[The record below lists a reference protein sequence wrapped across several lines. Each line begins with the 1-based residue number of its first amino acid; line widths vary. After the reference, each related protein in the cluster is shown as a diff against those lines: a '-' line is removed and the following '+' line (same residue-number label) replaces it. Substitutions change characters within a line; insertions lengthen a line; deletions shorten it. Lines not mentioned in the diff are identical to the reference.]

1 MAGPS
6 EELNKA
12 AAEVGLNKLQDQ
24 HWDELQAALDMKVKH
39 TSGMPN
45 NLTIWGE
52 PAHVYRA
59 SDEA

>member
-6 EELNKA
+6 EELKIA
-12 AAEVGLNKLQDQ
+12 AAEVGLNKLEGR
-24 HWDELQAALDMKVKH
+24 HWEELQAALDMKKKH
-39 TSGMPN
+39 TSGMPKD
-45 NLTIWGE
+45 LTIWDE